1 MSSSTKVAFELLLT
15 NTEGFVDAVKLFQKL
30 VRAPHLASNF
40 SKNKRES
47 QAKRL
52 TFPKTSFTA
61 KPSV

>member
-40 SKNKRES
+40 
-47 QAKRL
+47 
-52 TFPKTSFTA
+52 FKT
-61 KPSV
+61 